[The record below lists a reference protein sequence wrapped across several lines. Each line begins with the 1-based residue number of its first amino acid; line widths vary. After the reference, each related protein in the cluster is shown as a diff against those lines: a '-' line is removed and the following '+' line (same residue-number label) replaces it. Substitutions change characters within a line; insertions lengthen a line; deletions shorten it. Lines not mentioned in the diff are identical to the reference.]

1 MSFRGEIYEHEIVL
15 VNSRS
20 QEIGHITI
28 RSLEP
33 AEIEAEGLANITT
46 DDEPEGVLVLM
57 ITPEEET

>member
-1 MSFRGEIYEHEIVL
+1 MSFRSDSYEHEIVL

-20 QEIGHITI
+20 QEIGRITI
-28 RSLEP
+28 RSPEP